1 MWKKKVLENISK
13 LPSFIKT
20 EIHGDGIRVIDEQ
33 SDIMINIYRCENNR
47 KNVFIVFWKN
57 IEIKAN
63 YVCKISNLYLN
74 IKQFLKKERYQY
86 GSSNIKP
93 FKKFQIRWGEKLGNP
108 KCPYLKRWTFIFF
121 GYSIRIHHWLKSD
134 DKRYFHDHSS
144 NLISIVLKGKYRN
157 VKPIDETKNP
167 SDYVE
172 VNGTLTSN
180 ICPFSVEGIFNS
192 FRNFFNMKYS
202 IWKSKATDKHYLDIP
217 KEGAWTLL
225 LEGKPYH
232 KWGFYVDGKKMRPLN
247 YFHKY
252 GIIQDKNYQ

>member
-1 MWKKKVLENISK
+1 MLKWTVQDGDDVCALYYENGKDEMTIKLYPDLYNPRKKVYIIAWMNGK
-13 LPSFIKT
+13 
-20 EIHGDGIRVIDEQ
+20 
-33 SDIMINIYRCENNR
+33 
-47 KNVFIVFWKN
+47 IVVHK
-57 IEIKAN
+57 
-63 YVCKISNLYLN
+63 VCKYEKLACLIDKYAKMVCSINN
-74 IKQFLKKERYQY
+74 

-108 KCPYLKRWTFIFF
+108 LCPYLKRWTFIFF

-232 KWGFYVDGKKMRPLN
+232 KWGFYVNGKKMRPLN